1 MAKMIKWV
9 DRVGEEQLI
18 ETKEGQ
24 VYIATINQVVKVN
37 GRNKIAVEIDGRVFD
52 KDDEWISVDVWKKG
66 VLQKIINKIKQNCF
80 VGKTQVINGVLFTI
94 IEYAKNKFTAVAEGF
109 EGTVKRGIKSWHNS
123 SFYETAIRRKEIV
136 KKVVTTTQE
145 KVKKILLLPAPKE
158 IDYIEILRTT
168 YKLKELKNAYRNVSK
183 KFHPDNLLTGDVQ
196 IFKLAD
202 SIYKTRK
209 KVIEDTIE
217 TFGENDKDFKEIVDM
232 FEEAAKEMNG
242 INY

>member
-1 MAKMIKWV
+1 MANLKWV
-9 DRVGEEQLI
+9 DRIGEEQLI

-66 VLQKIINKIKQNCF
+66 VLQKIVNKIKQNCLI
-80 VGKTQVINGVLFTI
+80 GKTQVINGILFTI
-94 IEYAKNKFTAVAEGF
+94 IEYAKGKFTAVAEGF
-109 EGTVKRGIKSWHNS
+109 DGVVKRGYDSWKKA
-123 SFYETAIRRKEIV
+123 SFYDTAIRRKEII
-136 KKVVTTTQE
+136 KKAVTTTQE
-145 KVKKILLLPAPKE
+145 KVKKLLLLPAPKE
-158 IDYIEILRTT
+158 VDYIEILRTT

-232 FEEAAKEMNG
+232 FEEAAKEMNDV
-242 INY
+242 NY